1 MAVYSEYYFTSADN
15 KTAIH
20 VNKWVPEG
28 EVKAVVQIS
37 HGVAEYGF
45 RYKRFAEFLCD
56 NGYAVIAND
65 HLGHG
70 KSQIA
75 DSPAVYFGEKNGW
88 VHVVDDVAKLQK
100 KEREEFKG
108 KPYFVFGHS
117 MGSFILRSYLIRY
130 PGRIDGAIICGTGY
144 QSAFKI
150 NGGKL
155 IADICIKCKGKKSY
169 SSLADKLAF
178 GSYNKPFSP
187 QRTEFDWLSQNEENV
202 DNYIADPLC
211 GGRTTLGLFR
221 DLLDGLDL
229 VCHKDKI
236 SLMDKK
242 QPILFISGEDDPVGG
257 MGKGV
262 EKVYKLFKDAG
273 IRDVSLK
280 LYPHL
285 RHEILN
291 EKEYL
296 EVQRDILEFLE
307 AKTKK

>member
-1 MAVYSEYYFTSADN
+1 MAVYSEYYLTSTDR
-15 KTAIH
+15 KTPIH
-20 VNKWVPEG
+20 VNKWLPEG
-28 EVKAVVQIS
+28 EVKAVVQIC

-45 RYKRFAEFLCD
+45 RYRRFAEFLCE
-56 NGYAVIAND
+56 NGYAVIASD

-70 KSQIA
+70 KSQIE
-75 DSPAVYFGEKNGW
+75 DSPSVYFGEKDGW
-88 VHVVDDVAKLQK
+88 VHVVDDIAKIQK

-108 KPYFVFGHS
+108 KPYFIFGHS

-130 PGRIDGAIICGTGY
+130 PGKLSGAVICGTGF
-144 QSAFKI
+144 QSPVKI
-150 NGGKL
+150 EGGKL
-155 IADICIKCKGKKSY
+155 VADICIKLKGKKAY
-169 SSLADKLAF
+169 SDIADKLAF
-178 GSYNKPFSP
+178 GGYNKPFEP
-187 QRTEFDWLSQNEENV
+187 KRTEFDWLSQNEENV
-202 DNYIADPLC
+202 DAYIADPLC

-242 QPILFISGEDDPVGG
+242 QPILFVSGEDDPVGD

-262 EKVYKLFKDAG
+262 KKVYKLFKDAG
-273 IRDVSLK
+273 VRDVSLK
-280 LYPHL
+280 LYPKL

-291 EKEYL
+291 EREYP

-307 AKTKK
+307 EKINK